1 VNEIVDGFLTA
12 IYLIVTLN
20 PEVYEVTLRSL
31 YITFSAT
38 ILASIISIPIAL
50 FMAFRTFPGKRII
63 INLVHTLYALPTVLI
78 GLVVFL
84 MLSRQGPFGFLG
96 LLFTPGGMI
105 IGQMLLVIPII
116 IGLTYS
122 ALIALDPIIK
132 DTIISLGANYFQF
145 MVSILKEIRFV
156 VYATVAMAF
165 GRAISEVGAAI
176 MIGGNIKGYTRV
188 LTTSIALE
196 TSMGNI
202 ELSMALG
209 IILLLIALVLN
220 FVMTSIRREGE

>member
-1 VNEIVDGFLTA
+1 MNEIIDGFLTA
-12 IYLIVTLN
+12 IHLIVTFN
-20 PEVYEVTLRSL
+20 PEVYEVAFRSI

-38 ILASIISIPIAL
+38 VIASVISIPIAL
-50 FMAFRTFPGKRII
+50 FLAFRTFPGKRTI

-96 LLFTPGGMI
+96 LLFTPGAMI
-105 IGQMLLVIPII
+105 IGQVILVIPII

-122 ALIALDPIIK
+122 ALVAMDPVIK

-145 MVSILKEIRFV
+145 MASILKEIRFV

-176 MIGGNIKGYTRV
+176 MIGGNIRGYTRV

-209 IILLLIALVLN
+209 MILLFIALILN
-220 FVMTSIRREGE
+220 FVMTSIRREGD

>member
-1 VNEIVDGFLTA
+1 MNEIVDGFLTA

-38 ILASIISIPIAL
+38 IIAAAISIPIAL

-105 IGQMLLVIPII
+105 IGQVLLVIPII
-116 IGLTYS
+116 I
-122 ALIALDPIIK
+122 
-132 DTIISLGANYFQF
+132 
-145 MVSILKEIRFV
+145 
-156 VYATVAMAF
+156 
-165 GRAISEVGAAI
+165 
-176 MIGGNIKGYTRV
+176 
-188 LTTSIALE
+188 
-196 TSMGNI
+196 
-202 ELSMALG
+202 
-209 IILLLIALVLN
+209 
-220 FVMTSIRREGE
+220 

>member
-1 VNEIVDGFLTA
+1 MYEIVEGFLTA
-12 IYLIVTLN
+12 VHLIVTLD
-20 PEVYEVTLRSL
+20 PDVYEVAFRSI
-31 YITFSAT
+31 YITLSAT
-38 ILASIISIPIAL
+38 LIASIISIPIAL
-50 FMAFRTFPGKRII
+50 FLAFRTFPGKRTI
-63 INLVHTLYALPTVLI
+63 INLIHTLYALPTVLI

-96 LLFTPGGMI
+96 LLFTPGAMI
-105 IGQMLLVIPII
+105 IGQVILVIPII

-122 ALIALDPIIK
+122 ALVAMDPVIK

-145 MVSILKEIRFV
+145 MASILKEIRFV

-176 MIGGNIKGYTRV
+176 MIGGNIRGYTRV

-202 ELSMALG
+202 EFSMALG
-209 IILLLIALVLN
+209 IILLFIALVVN
-220 FVMTSIRREGE
+220 FVMTSIRREAD

>member
-132 DTIISLGANYFQF
+132 DTIISLGANYLQF
-145 MVSILKEIRFV
+145 MASILKEIRFV

-176 MIGGNIKGYTRV
+176 MIGGNIKGFTRV

>member
-1 VNEIVDGFLTA
+1 MNEIVDGFLTA

-38 ILASIISIPIAL
+38 ILASVISIPIAL

-105 IGQMLLVIPII
+105 LGQVLLVIPII

-122 ALIALDPIIK
+122 ALIAMDPIIK

-145 MVSILKEIRFV
+145 MTSILKEIRFV